1 MGGEVDTI
9 DEAATGGRRRRRH
22 SAEFK
27 ARAVQ
32 ACRHPDVSIA
42 SVALAHGVNAN
53 LLRRWLSQRSTV
65 SPPPLIAL
73 QPAPRMDKQSARPV
87 SAGTVQF
94 VPINVQTGAAPAAD
108 IRIEL
113 RRGPITVS
121 VSWPTHEAAA
131 CAAWLRECLR

>member
-1 MGGEVDTI
+1 MDTI
-9 DEAATGGRRRRRH
+9 DEAAHGGRRRRRH

-32 ACRHPDVSIA
+32 ACRHPGVSIA

-65 SPPPLIAL
+65 PPPPLIAL
-73 QPAPRMDKQSARPV
+73 HPASRVDKQSAPTV
-87 SAGTVQF
+87 SAGTAQF
-94 VPINVQTGAAPAAD
+94 VPINVPTSPQPAAD

-113 RRGPITVS
+113 RRGPITIS

>member
-1 MGGEVDTI
+1 MDTI
-9 DEAATGGRRRRRH
+9 DEAAHGGRRRRRH

-27 ARAVQ
+27 SRAVQ
-32 ACRHPDVSIA
+32 ACRHPGVSIA

-65 SPPPLIAL
+65 PPPPLIAL
-73 QPAPRMDKQSARPV
+73 QPAPRVDKQSASPV
-87 SAGTVQF
+87 SAGTAQF
-94 VPINVQTGAAPAAD
+94 VPIKVPTSPPPATD

-113 RRGPITVS
+113 RRGPITIS

-131 CAAWLRECLR
+131 CAAWLREWLR